1 MNSKNL
7 PKDGQTITL
16 TSPPSQ
22 PQGKPKRQLTHA
34 VEPVDLLYIAF
45 GGGVQSTALALLWA
59 NRDPRL
65 GEVLARKFGEGRW
78 PDLAIFADTGDEPEA
93 TYAHVWRC
101 AELLGGAG
109 LWLDVVHRAEDCKPM
124 SQSVLEG
131 ESHNGQPP
139 MFVRTTEGYGLIR
152 RQCTSGYKIDPINR
166 RLRELLGFEPG
177 RPVRGKKAGV
187 LLGIS
192 TDEAERADASTL
204 AWLVTY
210 HPLLWMGWSRNDCV
224 RYLESQ
230 GFYGVPKSACVF
242 CPYRKDAEW
251 ERMKREAPQDFARAC
266 VFDEGFRAV
275 GTGGLKND
283 GGRGALYVHRS
294 LKPLAEVNFTT
305 PTRDLFEQG
314 EECTGHC
321 WI

>member
-1 MNSKNL
+1 M
-7 PKDGQTITL
+7 TL
-16 TSPPSQ
+16 TNPENAKPT
-22 PQGKPKRQLTHA
+22 KPKRQLTHA
-34 VEPVDLLYIAF
+34 QEPVDLLYIAF

-101 AELLGGAG
+101 AEVLGGAG
-109 LWLDVVHRAEDCKPM
+109 LRLDVVHRDEACTPLG
-124 SQSVLEG
+124 QSVLQDKHRSG
-131 ESHNGQPP
+131 SPP
-139 MFVRTTEGYGLIR
+139 VFLRNADGSQGVLRRECTENF
-152 RQCTSGYKIDPINR
+152 KIDPINR
-166 RLRELLGFEPG
+166 HLRALLGAEPG
-177 RPVRGKKAGV
+177 RPVRGKTAGI

-192 TDEAERADASTL
+192 TDEAQRADASTL
-204 AWLVTY
+204 PWLVTY
-210 HPLLWMGWSRNDCV
+210 HPLLWMGWSRGDCL

-230 GFYGVPKSACVF
+230 GFYDVPKSACVF

-251 ERMKREAPQDFARAC
+251 GQMKREAPQDFARAC
-266 VFDEGFRAV
+266 AFDEAYRAAGSPTLTRV
-275 GTGGLKND
+275 PDN
-283 GGRGALYVHRS
+283 GRGHVFLHRS
-294 LKPLAEVNFTT
+294 LKPLAEIDFTT

-321 WI
+321 WL